1 LELRSFALAGKN
13 QNAFK
18 GIKFMRA
25 IISVIGRDKKGIIA
39 KVSNCL
45 FDVNVN
51 IEDISQTI
59 MGDLFTMIMTA
70 DMSEAS
76 VDFSRADKLLQ
87 KIAVEMKVEI
97 RMQNEEIF
105 NSMHKI

>member
-1 LELRSFALAGKN
+1 
-13 QNAFK
+13 
-18 GIKFMRA
+18 MRA

-45 FDVNVN
+45 FNVNVN

-59 MGDLFTMIMTA
+59 MGELFTMLMTA
-70 DMSEAS
+70 DFSDAS
-76 VDFSRADKLLQ
+76 VEFAYADKLLQ
-87 KIAVEMKVEI
+87 EIAAEMKVEI

>member
-1 LELRSFALAGKN
+1 
-13 QNAFK
+13 
-18 GIKFMRA
+18 MRA

-45 FDVNVN
+45 FNVNVN

-59 MGDLFTMIMTA
+59 MGELFTMIMTA

-76 VDFSRADKLLQ
+76 VDFARADELLQ
-87 KIAVEMKVEI
+87 KIAVEMNVEI

>member
-1 LELRSFALAGKN
+1 
-13 QNAFK
+13 
-18 GIKFMRA
+18 MRA

-76 VDFSRADKLLQ
+76 VDFSRADELLQ